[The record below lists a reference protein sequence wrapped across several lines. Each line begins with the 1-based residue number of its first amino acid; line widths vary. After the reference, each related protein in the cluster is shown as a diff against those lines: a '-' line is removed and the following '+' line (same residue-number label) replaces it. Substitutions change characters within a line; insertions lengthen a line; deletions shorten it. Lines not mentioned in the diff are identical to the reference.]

1 MKLLIS
7 KRLLVFTLVLLLLIV
22 SYFYFDSKSQEL
34 DAEARSLVTGKFV
47 KLPDGIVHYD
57 LANPLDGK
65 TVVLIHG
72 FSVPYF
78 IWDRNFEALTQAD
91 FRVLRFDLY
100 GRGYSDRPNV
110 AYNPDFFD
118 RQLVNLLAALEIK
131 GLVDLVGISMGSMI
145 AATFTDR
152 HPERVRKL
160 CLIDPGGFPVKVPF
174 TGKLARLPVL
184 GEFIMNVF
192 GESTLIAMQKKD
204 FYRTEQC
211 PDEYLEKYRAPMK
224 FKGFKR
230 AILSSLRNMPLNDM
244 VETYE
249 RVGKQQRPVL
259 LIWGREDQTT
269 PFANSEQARRALPQA
284 EFHAIDEAGHVPHYE
299 RPEIVNPVLVDFLM
313 R

>member
-22 SYFYFDSKSQEL
+22 SYFYFDSESQEL

-47 KLPDGIVHYD
+47 ELPDGIVHYD

-131 GLVDLVGISMGSMI
+131 GLVDLVGVSI
-145 AATFTDR
+145 
-152 HPERVRKL
+152 
-160 CLIDPGGFPVKVPF
+160 
-174 TGKLARLPVL
+174 
-184 GEFIMNVF
+184 
-192 GESTLIAMQKKD
+192 
-204 FYRTEQC
+204 
-211 PDEYLEKYRAPMK
+211 
-224 FKGFKR
+224 
-230 AILSSLRNMPLNDM
+230 
-244 VETYE
+244 
-249 RVGKQQRPVL
+249 
-259 LIWGREDQTT
+259 
-269 PFANSEQARRALPQA
+269 
-284 EFHAIDEAGHVPHYE
+284 
-299 RPEIVNPVLVDFLM
+299 EI
-313 R
+313 